1 MPLKF
6 TTKCT
11 KILATVGPI
20 DGNGNYENIEKIIKA
35 GANGL
40 RINFSHAQYDQV
52 AEQIKWIRE
61 IAGKEGRNV
70 SILADLQG
78 PKIRFGELKDNAPYE
93 VHTGDELVLAYGVQH
108 DGSNVL
114 PTQYDLSTKVKA
126 GETVYLFDGKIRAE
140 VVGIE
145 GDRVKIIAQNDGTL
159 YSRKGINLPDTDFSG
174 DIITEKDRRDINFS
188 FTQDFDYVS
197 LSFVQSADDIRQ
209 LRQILKEQGSTM
221 RIIPKIETKAAIQPQ
236 ELEEIVQA
244 SDGVMVARGDLA
256 YEVGNEVVPVVQ
268 RKIIELC
275 QKHCKF
281 SIVATQMMG
290 SMVDNPAPT
299 RAEVSDVATAA
310 IEGADVVMLSEE
322 SAMGKYP
329 SEAVAEMRKILIY
342 IQDNM
347 PAHAI
352 YKREGIDRRR
362 DALAMSAVLLAEQLD
377 AAAIIVETRTGK
389 MAKSIAIHRPDRRI
403 IATSGDRRV
412 AQQLPLIYGTRSY
425 FDDEPQP
432 DMGERLAERLYSEGC
447 FGNDP
452 VTVIITKS
460 SVPSFDLA
468 ASSDTPTA
476 TDTIF
481 VKSLGK

>member
-61 IAGKEGRNV
+61 IAEQEERNV

-78 PKIRFGELKDNAPYE
+78 PKIRLGNFKDDMPYE
-93 VHTGDELVLAYGVQH
+93 VHTGDEIILAHNIEH
-108 DGSNVL
+108 DGGNIL
-114 PTQYDLSTKVKA
+114 PTQYDLSAKVKT

-140 VVGIE
+140 VIGVE
-145 GDRVKIIAQNDGTL
+145 DNHVKIIIQNDGTL
-159 YSRKGINLPDTDFSG
+159 HSRKGINLPDTNFSG
-174 DIITEKDRRDINFS
+174 DIITEKDRRDMDFC
-188 FTQDFDYVS
+188 FTQDFDYIS
-197 LSFVQSADDIRQ
+197 LSFVQSANDIRQ
-209 LRQILKEQGSTM
+209 LRQILKDNNSTM
-221 RIIPKIETKAAIQPQ
+221 RIIPKIETKAAVQPQ
-236 ELEEIVQA
+236 ELEAIVKV

-275 QKHCKF
+275 QKYCKF

-290 SMVDNPAPT
+290 SMVDNPVPT

-347 PAHAI
+347 PVHAI
-352 YKREGIDRRR
+352 HKREGVDRRR

-403 IATSGDRRV
+403 VAISGDKRV

-425 FDDEPQP
+425 FNDEPQP
-432 DMGERLAERLYSEGC
+432 DMGEHLAERLYSEGF
-447 FGNDP
+447 FGNEP
-452 VTVIITKS
+452 VTVIITKAS
-460 SVPSFDLA
+460 DPGFDRTA
-468 ASSDTPTA
+468 KFDTPAA

-481 VKSLGK
+481 VRALGE